1 MSVKKYNTIL
11 VSKEKH
17 ITTITLNRPSK
28 YNAIS
33 PELITDMIDAIKV
46 VGEDSDTRAVLIT
59 GAGKAF
65 CAGGDVQE
73 DIIPVSKMRPSE
85 WRAYIKSFCNM
96 IRDLNAMPKPVIAG
110 INGVTVG
117 GGCDIAMSCDIR
129 VASDKARFGY
139 GYIKMGIISDMGGNY
154 MMPRLVGSGAAKL
167 FAFTGDIID
176 AKEAFRIGLVDKLVP
191 ANEFNDAVNNLVSK
205 IANGPTA
212 AIVLI
217 KEAMRKSATMDLE
230 TSLDYTMNLQ
240 SAIIDSQDVV
250 EGYTAFL
257 EKRKPEFKG
266 K

>member
-1 MSVKKYNTIL
+1 MSVKEFNTIL
-11 VSKEKH
+11 VSKENYV
-17 ITTITLNRPSK
+17 TTITLNRPKK

-33 PELITDMIDAIKV
+33 PELITDMIDAIKI
-46 VGEDSDTRAVLIT
+46 VGEDSETRAVLIT

-85 WRAYIKSFCNM
+85 WRAYIKSFCDM
-96 IRDLNAMPKPVIAG
+96 IRNLNAIPKPVIAG

-129 VASDKARFGY
+129 IASDAARFGY

-154 MMPRLVGSGAAKL
+154 LLPRLVGSGAAKL
-167 FAFTGDIID
+167 FAFTGDMID
-176 AKEAFRIGLVDKLVP
+176 AKEAFRIGLIDRLV
-191 ANEFNDAVNNLVSK
+191 ADSEFNEKTNELVTK
-205 IANGPTA
+205 IASGPTA

-217 KEAMRKSATMDLE
+217 KEAMRKSSTMDLD
-230 TSLDYTMNLQ
+230 TSLEYTMNLQ
-240 SAIIDSQDVV
+240 NAILDSQDLV

-257 EKRKPEFKG
+257 EKRKPVFKG